1 MAEKL
6 STGLRNR
13 LLDGWSWRKCFQDA
27 IINVY
32 SGTPP
37 ASADDAVTGVLL
49 LKLTK
54 ASGAVAASARSTP
67 GSWKLVIPDQHGE
80 GATIKLSINL
90 GAAGAVTYT
99 YTNTPDAGTA
109 EQVMAKVA
117 VMLNDI
123 PGLHAIHGGA
133 GITDPAR
140 VVLVQGSIDGEDV
153 HIADAGGTITVTP
166 TEIVEAARINT
177 IHFNAAASGAM
188 AKKTGETWS
197 GVVLAS
203 GVAGYYRMVQTSDD
217 GGSSATAI
225 RKQGAISTGGQE
237 LTMTNT
243 SLVLGV
249 THTVDSYSINQP
261 AE

>member
-13 LLDGWSWRKCFQDA
+13 LLDGMSWRRAFQDA

-37 ASADDAVTGVLL
+37 ASADDPVTGVLL

-54 ASGAVAASARSTP
+54 ASGAVAAGARSTP
-67 GSWKLVIPDQHGE
+67 GIWKISIGDFHGA
-80 GATIKLSINL
+80 GDTVKVTVNL
-90 GAAGAVTYT
+90 GARGAIVYT
-99 YTNTPDAGTA
+99 FTNTPDAGTA
-109 EQVMAKVA
+109 EDVMAKVA
-117 VMLNDI
+117 QMLNDV
-123 PGLHAIHGGA
+123 PGLMAIHVGA
-133 GITDPAR
+133 GVAAR
-140 VVLVQGSIDGEDV
+140 TVLIQGAIDGEDV
-153 HIADAGGTITVTP
+153 DIVDGGGTITITP
-166 TEIVEAARINT
+166 TEIIVAARINT

-188 AKKTGETWS
+188 VKKTGETWS

-217 GGSSATAI
+217 GGLSTTQI
-225 RKQGAISTGGQE
+225 RKQGTISTGGQE
-237 LTMTNT
+237 LDMTNT
-243 SLVLGV
+243 SLVKDV
-249 THTVDSYSINQP
+249 THTVDSYYINQP